1 MIYNGFKTGVLY
13 GTTSGDRDAISRKYL
28 IKYCNAKKCEYYAR
42 TESLWFIGVA
52 LKKRKKYPKRYA
64 HTEIWRYR
72 VRNVNK

>member
-42 TESLWFIGVA
+42 TESLLFIGVA
-52 LKKRKKYPKRYA
+52 LKKKRNTLNA
-64 HTEIWRYR
+64 MHTRRYG
-72 VRNVNK
+72 VIAYEM